1 MTVTDFTA
9 LDVIELRRYVM
20 KPGRRDDL
28 IALFERSFIESQEA
42 CGMLPIGHFRDLDD
56 PQSFVWFRGFPDM
69 ERRRRALEAF
79 YLESRAWLDNRDAAN
94 DTMVDSDN
102 VLLLRPARAHS
113 GFNLQGLRREGGGA
127 YVAAAVFMLEEAAPE
142 GLVASFEREVLPDLG
157 RHAGRV
163 VSLVS
168 EERENDF
175 ARLPVRRE
183 PAFVVAGSCADLHE
197 LDRWTARLQVRR
209 LPEALAA
216 RTRRAEYLR
225 LEPAARSL
233 YR

>member
-1 MTVTDFTA
+1 MTVF
-9 LDVIELRRYVM
+9 ELRRYVM

-28 IALFERSFIESQEA
+28 IDLFERAFIESQEA
-42 CGMLPIGHFRDLDD
+42 CGMVPIGHYRDLDD
-56 PQSFVWFRGFPDM
+56 PQNFVWFRGFPDM
-69 ERRRRALEAF
+69 ERRHAALQAF

-94 DTMVDSDN
+94 DTMIDSDN
-102 VLLLRPARAHS
+102 VLLLRPARADS
-113 GFNLQGLRREGGGA
+113 GFDLQGLRRAGGSS
-127 YVAAAVFMLEEAAPE
+127 YVGAAVFMLDAPISQN
-142 GLVASFEREVLPDLG
+142 LVASFEREVLPDL
-157 RHAGRV
+157 RPHAQRI

-175 ARLPVRRE
+175 PRLPVRRE
-183 PAFVVAGSCADLHE
+183 PALVIAGSCANLPE
-197 LDRWTARLQVRR
+197 LDRWSARLQLRR
-209 LPEALAA
+209 VPEALAA